1 MVVAISPTITVVERD
16 QALCAMAMLESEE
29 ERGCPPKSPSC
40 AFPFHNTIQLRIA
53 TQLLQCT
60 LESTLN
66 LHNTHS
72 AFGVTV
78 LQTVVMHIAWLWRE
92 KTRYCEQCNVKSSHM
107 QMVTVLN
114 AIGKYPG

>member
-1 MVVAISPTITVVERD
+1 MPSKIPV
-16 QALCAMAMLESEE
+16 LCLS
-29 ERGCPPKSPSC
+29 
-40 AFPFHNTIQLRIA
+40 FPQHNSTPHSNP
-53 TQLLQCT
+53 T

-92 KTRYCEQCNVKSSHM
+92 KTRYCEQCSHM

-114 AIGKYPG
+114 VIGKYPG